1 MPNVPDLP
9 DPPVDGQLDH
19 FVRELHSP
27 SYTYDISC
35 VPNIISDFLVQ
46 VRSIPVILGCIDL
59 DDYFRGTYRFL
70 MEQPEAQRPAPDVLR
85 TFWEDYS
92 HTSRQRCIEHNCEEL
107 RLAEEA
113 HREAYDRYRAVLLS
127 CIHGD
132 ISADDPR
139 YEQALAAQEET
150 SATVREF
157 EHSCDDT
164 ARSLAVVRTWGVYWG
179 PEWGTSPLVGEN

>member
-35 VPNIISDFLVQ
+35 VPNIISDFLIQ

-70 MEQPEAQRPAPDVLR
+70 MEQPEAQHPAPDVLPASDASSTTAR
-85 TFWEDYS
+85 SSSW
-92 HTSRQRCIEHNCEEL
+92 RK
-107 RLAEEA
+107 EA